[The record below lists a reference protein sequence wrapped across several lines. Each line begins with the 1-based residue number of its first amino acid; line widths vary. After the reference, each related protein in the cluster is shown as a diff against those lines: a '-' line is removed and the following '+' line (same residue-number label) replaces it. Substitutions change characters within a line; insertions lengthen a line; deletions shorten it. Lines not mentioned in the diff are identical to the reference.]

1 MNPFA
6 LIYGLPAASSSR
18 LLPANESSL
27 QLTGDV
33 SNNSIQSDSDGE
45 RIRLDGETYRLALIW
60 KQGIAADWQVGIEL
74 PYIAHREGWMDGLIE
89 NWHDI
94 FGFSNSDRDDWSR
107 NGLVYRYERAGGDQV
122 LVNGNESG
130 VGDLVLSISHALN
143 TDIDRGARLALHGSL
158 KLPTGDADALLGS
171 GAADL
176 AFWLSGEDQRMFW
189 QWPLTIYGQAGLLLK
204 GEADLLQ
211 DLQRDVVYFG
221 SLGVGWRPM
230 AWLDLKAQVDAHSSH
245 YDSDLDQLGGTAL
258 MLTVGGS
265 IHLDGG
271 LDGDGQRIDISIGEN
286 LTTDS
291 VPDFMINLAYARR
304 FDGLL

>member
-6 LIYGLPAASSSR
+6 LIHGLPVASSPH
-18 LLPANESSL
+18 LLSPGESAL

-33 SNNSIQSDSDGE
+33 ANNSIQSDSESE

-60 KQGIAADWQVGIEL
+60 KRGIAADWQVGIEL
-74 PYIAHREGWMDGLIE
+74 PFIAHTEGWMDGAIE

-94 FGFSNSDRDDWSR
+94 FGLSNSARNNWSR
-107 NGLVYRYERAGGDQV
+107 NSLVYRYESADGERVQV
-122 LVNGNESG
+122 NRSEGG
-130 VGDLVLSISHALN
+130 VGDLVLSLSHALV
-143 TDIDRGARLALHGSL
+143 TDTDGETRLALHGSL

-176 AFWLSGEDQRMFW
+176 AFWLSGAEQRMFW
-189 QWPLTIYGQAGLLLK
+189 RWPLTIYGQAGLLVK

-211 DLQRDVVYFG
+211 ELQRDRVYFAT
-221 SLGVGWRPM
+221 LGVGWRRSE
-230 AWLDLKAQVDAHSSH
+230 WLDLKAQVDAHSSH
-245 YDSDLDQLGGTAL
+245 YDSDLAQLGGPAL

-265 IHLDGG
+265 IYSDGRAR
-271 LDGDGQRIDISIGEN
+271 RIDISIGEN

-291 VPDFMINLAYARR
+291 VPDFMINLSYVWR
-304 FDGLL
+304 FDGLP